1 MHIII
6 PKNIDG
12 LEGLLQAL
20 QSTKLDDIS
29 ISLRSWY
36 DVTLRLP
43 KFKIES
49 TLSLVEP
56 LGQAVLQSLMN
67 LIE

>member
-12 LEGLLQAL
+12 LEGLLEAL
-20 QSTKLDDIS
+20 QSIKLDDINK
-29 ISLRSWY
+29 LLQKRWR

-56 LGQAVLQSLMN
+56 LQRVLH
-67 LIE
+67 